1 MRHGRGNDEAYF
13 RQVLSGRYFHSG
25 EGNGLGLALSLR
37 VIELVGGVISV
48 ESEPHKGT
56 TFTVE
61 LRVEQ

>member
-1 MRHGRGNDEAYF
+1 M
-13 RQVLSGRYFHSG
+13 
-25 EGNGLGLALSLR
+25 
-37 VIELVGGVISV
+37 GGVISV